1 MAPPDEDASSRGSA
15 PAAKKSAAPAAAK
28 GKGGNFDDL
37 EDDIPF

>member
-1 MAPPDEDASSRGSA
+1 MAPPEDDAPPRSA
-15 PAAKKSAAPAAAK
+15 AAPAKKAAGA

>member
-1 MAPPDEDASSRGSA
+1 MAPPEDDA
-15 PAAKKSAAPAAAK
+15 PPRSSAAPAKKPATA